1 MVLVDAAR
9 TLGRSSVRRI
19 PPSAMST
26 RIAVTPQ
33 HEIDLTEAWADLV
46 TRPPDHDL
54 VVRTLARREVNGQP
68 LVTAELVVAG
78 NDTREAYPRAR
89 EFPVHFRK
97 SYYPICFF
105 QNPANEFRNQEEAS
119 RIEGIGVA
127 PPIGST
133 RTTFRACFVPG
144 VALDRVSPFGL
155 EPEERNIEVARDSDL
170 LVLVGLWG
178 LLEDLERRITALHAA
193 GIAHGDLELH
203 NVIVT
208 RAPAGTELIDFENAV
223 RCGEVDE
230 AKWLEVCEADFREVL
245 RLAVFVQCGLGA
257 QSGSLADRVA
267 AALEAG
273 GLMQSPGR
281 FVREIGRRSGARV

>member
-1 MVLVDAAR
+1 M
-9 TLGRSSVRRI
+9 
-19 PPSAMST
+19 
-26 RIAVTPQ
+26 TPQ
-33 HEIDLTEAWADLV
+33 HEIDLTDAWAELV
-46 TRPPDHDL
+46 ERPPDHDL

-78 NDTREAYPRAR
+78 NDTRNAYPRAL

-105 QNPANEFRNQEEAS
+105 QNPANEYRNQEDAS

-133 RTTFRACFVPG
+133 RTSFRACFVPG
-144 VALDRVSPFGL
+144 VPLDKVSPLGL
-155 EPEERNIEVARDSDL
+155 EPEERNIEAAHECDL
-170 LVLVGLWG
+170 LVLVGLWN
-178 LLEDLERRITALHAA
+178 LLEDLERRVDALHGA

-223 RCGEVDE
+223 RRDEVDA
-230 AKWLEVCEADFREVL
+230 AKWEEVCAADFRELL

-257 QSGSLADRVA
+257 QSGALADRTA
-267 AALEAG
+267 EALDAG
-273 GLMQSPGR
+273 ELVKSPER
-281 FVREIGRRSGARV
+281 FAREIGRRSGTRV